1 MDCLSSAS
9 LLSLAQT
16 RSVRARMPRSTRA
29 PSHGEPSCPK
39 PGKVDV
45 VFMGVHGM
53 DPERGFTTPN
63 LSEGETN
70 SAFMVT
76 ARKLVVVADH
86 TKWDVVGLASIAN
99 LHEADVL

>member
-1 MDCLSSAS
+1 
-9 LLSLAQT
+9 
-16 RSVRARMPRSTRA
+16 
-29 PSHGEPSCPK
+29 
-39 PGKVDV
+39 
-45 VFMGVHGM
+45 MGVHGM

-99 LHEADVL
+99 LHEADVLVTDAPPRPNR